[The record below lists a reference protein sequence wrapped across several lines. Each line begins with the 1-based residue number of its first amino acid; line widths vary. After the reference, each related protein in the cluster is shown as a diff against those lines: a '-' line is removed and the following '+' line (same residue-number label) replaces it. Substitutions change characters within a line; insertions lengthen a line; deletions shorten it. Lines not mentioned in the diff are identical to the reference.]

1 VSPHGINSNRIA
13 IAQQNN
19 RKNSPEGNSFTPMR
33 MSNLKKDPSLV
44 NNSSS
49 LGGTKNKYAL
59 GRLQSGSIEVVKQKV
74 VNTGGLDVPEFTE

>member
-1 VSPHGINSNRIA
+1 
-13 IAQQNN
+13 
-19 RKNSPEGNSFTPMR
+19 MR

-44 NNSSS
+44 NNPSS
-49 LGGTKNKYAL
+49 LGGTKNKYAP